1 MHQIGKKIDSEIFHV
16 VGNVADALGRECYTV
31 GGYVRD
37 LFLNRHSKD
46 IDFVTVGSG
55 IEVATFVAQQ
65 FGRKAYLNVF
75 KNFGTAQVKF
85 RGIELEFVGA
95 RRESYRRDSRKPI
108 VEDGT
113 LDDDLSRRD
122 FTINAMA
129 LCVNRNRFGEL
140 VDKYDGVGDLERG
153 LIRTPLDPDIT
164 FSDDPLRMMRA
175 IRFATQLEFTI
186 FDETFNAITRNAQRI
201 EIISKE
207 RVMDE
212 LMKIMAEYISEHY
225 FYTIPAKSNVIE
237 TLKKL
242 KEQGADLNVLTASP
256 HGVLDPCLKRL
267 GIYDIFTNVWSCDDF
282 ETTKADPDIYVRA
295 AEKLGKKVEEVLFLD
310 DNYNADKTAQSAGM
324 KVCAVYDE
332 SSADYVEEMK
342 TVSDY
347 YIYDFKELLEDN

>member
-1 MHQIGKKIDSEIFHV
+1 MKFDT
-16 VGNVADALGRECYTV
+16 Y
-31 GGYVRD
+31 
-37 LFLNRHSKD
+37 LF
-46 IDFVTVGSG
+46 DF
-55 IEVATFVAQQ
+55 
-65 FGRKAYLNVF
+65 
-75 KNFGTAQVKF
+75 
-85 RGIELEFVGA
+85 
-95 RRESYRRDSRKPI
+95 
-108 VEDGT
+108 DGT
-113 LDDDLSRRD
+113 LVDSMPYYVSVMLKILDENNVKYGDD
-122 FTINAMA
+122 I
-129 LCVNRNRFGEL
+129 V
-140 VDKYDGVGDLERG
+140 K
-153 LIRTPLDPDIT
+153 IITPLGYSGTADYFIKIGLDMP
-164 FSDDPLRMMRA
+164 
-175 IRFATQLEFTI
+175 
-186 FDETFNAITRNAQRI
+186 
-201 EIISKE
+201 K
-207 RVMDE
+207 DE
-212 LMKIMAEYISEHY
+212 LMKVMAEYISEHY